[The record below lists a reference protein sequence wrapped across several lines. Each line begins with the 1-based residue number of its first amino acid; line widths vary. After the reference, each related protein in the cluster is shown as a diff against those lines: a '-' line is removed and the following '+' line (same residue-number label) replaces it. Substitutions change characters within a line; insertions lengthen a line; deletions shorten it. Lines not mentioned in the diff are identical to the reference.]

1 MVEKMFTLVNSRLEG
16 PNAVVI
22 ELLDDESTPQSL
34 KVTTHRINLKD
45 FADLGKP
52 AIGSRFKQT
61 LEVVPEPAP
70 VTPPVQA

>member
-1 MVEKMFTLVNSRLEG
+1 MVVKMFTLVNSRIEG
-16 PNAVVI
+16 PNSIVL

-34 KVTTHRINLKD
+34 KVTTHRINPKD

-70 VTPPVQA
+70 ASPST